1 MDRVFLQVLV
11 DQKIKGH
18 KVFESLFQKNR
29 PQLILRFLE
38 EQTTIWEDLKLMTSV
53 PTLPFMQAAFK
64 IALDSLPFP
73 KK

>member
-1 MDRVFLQVLV
+1 
-11 DQKIKGH
+11 
-18 KVFESLFQKNR
+18 
-29 PQLILRFLE
+29 LRFLE

-64 IALDSLPFP
+64 IALADLPFP

>member
-11 DQKIKGH
+11 DQHIKGSR
-18 KVFESLFQKNR
+18 VFESLFQKNK

-38 EQTTIWEDLKLMTSV
+38 EQTSIWEDLSLMTSV
-53 PTLPFMQAAFK
+53 PTIPFMRAAFK
-64 IALDSLPFP
+64 IATKQLPFP